1 MATDPYRQFS
11 STPQTFGRAGAVVTP
26 SASDLTKVA
35 KGLVVLAAG
44 DATVVPVDNADGTTL
59 SFVGLSA
66 GAIIPYQVRR
76 VTAATA
82 TLATIDG

>member
-1 MATDPYRQFS
+1 MADPFKNFGADLQS
-11 STPQTFGRAGAVVTP
+11 FGRRGSVVTP
-26 SASDLTKVA
+26 GSSDLPDVA

-44 DATVVPVDNADGTTL
+44 DATIVPVDNANAATL
-59 SFVGLSA
+59 TFTGLSA